1 MQIKKKSPFKGANYT
16 FLELVDKIQQ
26 TLSVAFGMFSNLH
39 SGFVWVIKIIN
50 LMTWAIFL
58 AVWINLYK
66 TVAESKI
73 K

>member
-1 MQIKKKSPFKGANYT
+1 MQIKKTSPFKGANYT

-26 TLSVAFGMFSNLH
+26 TLSFAFGMFSNLH
-39 SGFVWVIKIIN
+39 SGSVWVIKIIN